1 MKFIQK
7 IIDNLIEKYVV
18 PRIVEEIQFETND
31 RMKEIDTLKSTIQ
44 SHNGLLKGI
53 DNNLAAL
60 ELELR
65 EHIDVEIEEM
75 PDEENI
81 IVELDSTSQLVV
93 NLLEDSINQIKQE
106 GLSISEI
113 NRIINTLT
121 TYKNEKVNVSLN
133 KKDNPISRV
142 KLI

>member
-53 DNNLAAL
+53 DNNLAVL
-60 ELELR
+60 ELDLR
-65 EHIDVEIEEM
+65 EHIDVEIEDI

-81 IVELDSTSQLVV
+81 VVELDPTSQLVV

>member
-81 IVELDSTSQLVV
+81 IVELDSTSQLIV